1 MTKEELQQ
9 QLGIKLRQWQR
20 WCKGLGFSA
29 SLESYSQEQI
39 EQLEKLKQL
48 LKEKYSFDDAIAAIT
63 GKVPQEDNPLGSALI
78 KRAKS
83 QLDALQP
90 EAIGEYLIEEFD
102 RRVAAAFIGAAK
114 SKKPSAFEQMIR
126 GFDPLALDEGDCL
139 EALLLEEG
147 EDVA

>member
-1 MTKEELQQ
+1 MNQSELIEI
-9 QLGIKLRQWQR
+9 LGISKPSFRR
-20 WCKGLGFSA
+20 WRAGLGIEA
-29 SLESYSQEQI
+29 KESYSEDDQQ
-39 EQLEKLKQL
+39 QFLD
-48 LKEKYSFDDAIAAIT
+48 LKERLDSKEKFRDAIAAIT
-63 GKVPQEDNPLGSALI
+63 GKAPKEDNPLGSALI

-83 QLDALQP
+83 QLDSLQP

-114 SKKPSAFEQMIR
+114 SKKPSAFEQMIQ
-126 GFDPLALDEGDCL
+126 GFDPLALEEGDCL

>member
-1 MTKEELQQ
+1 MNQSELIEI
-9 QLGIKLRQWQR
+9 LGISKPSFRR
-20 WCKGLGFSA
+20 WRTGLGIEA
-29 SLESYSQEQI
+29 KESYSEEEQQQFLDLQER
-39 EQLEKLKQL
+39 LDS
-48 LKEKYSFDDAIAAIT
+48 KEKFQDAIAAIT
-63 GKVPQEDNPLGSALI
+63 GKAPAEENPLGSALI

-83 QLDALQP
+83 QLDSLQP
-90 EAIGEYLIEEFD
+90 EAIGEYLIHEFD

-114 SKKPSAFEQMIR
+114 SKKPSAFEQMIM